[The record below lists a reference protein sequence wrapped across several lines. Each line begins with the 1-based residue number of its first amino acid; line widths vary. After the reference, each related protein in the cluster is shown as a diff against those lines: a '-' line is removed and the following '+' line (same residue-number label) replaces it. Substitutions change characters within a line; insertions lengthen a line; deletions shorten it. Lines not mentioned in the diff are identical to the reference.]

1 MIEQMV
7 EGHEWL
13 KANIDPSIRPSYGW
27 SIDPFG
33 IKILKIS
40 NFEFYLN

>member
-1 MIEQMV
+1 MIEQMI

-13 KANIDPSIRPSYGW
+13 KANIDPSIRPTMGW

-33 IKILKIS
+33 
-40 NFEFYLN
+40 NF